1 MEQKTKRGAR
11 QMMQQTINVMKER
24 IQTRGLYQIV
34 KEVSS
39 FHRIQ
44 ASGGF
49 RAAANWCCDWLNRQ
63 GVQAQVLH
71 YPAPAGGYAGSY
83 RLFQEWNCTAGW
95 CRLAGPEGFVL
106 ADYSVEPISLIQK
119 SCACDWRDKTLD
131 LVEMTEGC
139 EKEAYEGW
147 DLEGKVLF
155 THQHINKFSWAIQK
169 RGALGIVSD
178 YLNET
183 PHVRIP
189 EELLDALNYTSFW
202 WEHTPGERQ
211 AFGFVVSPRTSLR
224 LQKLCCERRQAFE
237 KGECESPYLALNAY
251 VEATLENGTSEV
263 VEAVLPGESE
273 ESVLVCAH
281 LCHPCASANDN
292 ASGVAGAMTL
302 MSAIHAAVE
311 EGQLPPLKK
320 TIRMILVP
328 EFTGTY
334 NYLNDGRDTSLYT
347 AGINLDMIGAKQE
360 DTTGPITVTCL
371 PFAMPSFEG
380 DLATLLLQ
388 ELKQETNS
396 REDLLLQNVR
406 TDAVPFGLGSDHFI
420 LSDPQVGIPSIMLG
434 QWPDKYY
441 HTSAD
446 TIERLDMNVLKFS
459 TLLAAVY
466 VYTLCDLHK
475 RDARLIL
482 NHQCTRLMARMET
495 ITRRAMLAHSDP
507 RELAAQLG
515 ALKEFYTEAA
525 RRLCEQAGL
534 DPAKPLARLNALLP
548 GRVQW
553 AEEGPVYRRLFGDP
567 LESLEKRMLDE
578 PDKLALVREYDRRYE
593 AEPDKAMQ
601 EALCG
606 YYIDGTR
613 SCGRVADQ
621 VIAELGGGNREML
634 LEYQRLLEVC
644 GLLEMVQ

>member
-1 MEQKTKRGAR
+1 
-11 QMMQQTINVMKER
+11 MMQDTIKIMKNR
-24 IQTRGLYQIV
+24 VQTRGLYQIV
-34 KEVSS
+34 KDVSS

-44 ASGGF
+44 ASKGF
-49 RAAANWCCDWLNRQ
+49 RDAANWCCDWLNKR

-95 CRLAGPEGFVL
+95 CRVAGPEGFTL

-119 SCACDWRDKTLD
+119 SCACDWRDQTLD

-139 EKEAYEGW
+139 EESAYKDW

-189 EELLDALNYTSFW
+189 EELLDVLNYTSFW

-211 AFGFVVSPRTSLR
+211 AFGFVISPRTSHK
-224 LQKLCCERRQAFE
+224 LQTLCRARKADFAAG
-237 KGECESPYLALNAY
+237 KCESPWVQLNAY

-263 VEAVLPGESE
+263 VEAVLPGESQ

-302 MSAIHAAVE
+302 MAAIHAAVAAGE
-311 EGQLPPLKK
+311 LPPLQK
-320 TIRMILVP
+320 TLRMILVP

-334 NYLNDGRDTSLYT
+334 NYLNDGRDKSLYT
-347 AGINLDMIGAKQE
+347 AGINLDMIGARQE
-360 DTTGPITVTCL
+360 DTTGPITVTGL
-371 PFAMPSFEG
+371 PFAMPGFEG

-388 ELKQETNS
+388 EIKQQVDC
-396 REDLLLQNVR
+396 REDLLMQNVL
-406 TDAVPFGLGSDHFI
+406 TNAVPFGLGSDHFI

-446 TIERLDMNVLKFS
+446 TIERMDMNVLKFS
-459 TLLAAVY
+459 TVLAAVY
-466 VYTLCDLHK
+466 AYTLCDLTK
-475 RDARLIL
+475 QDARLIL
-482 NHQCTRLMARMET
+482 NHQCTRLMVGVERV
-495 ITRRAMLAHSDP
+495 TRRAMLEHKDP
-507 RELAAQLG
+507 KRLAAELG

-525 RRLCEQAGL
+525 RKLCQQTGL
-534 DPAKPLARLNALLP
+534 DPAKPLARLNTLLP
-548 GRVQW
+548 GQVRW
-553 AEEGPVYRRLFGDP
+553 AEEGPVFRRLFGDP

-578 PDKLALVREYDRRYE
+578 PDKLARVREYNQRY
-593 AEPDKAMQ
+593 ATEPNKEMQ
-601 EALCG
+601 EVLCA
-606 YYIDGTR
+606 YYIDGVR
-613 SCGRVADQ
+613 SSGRVSDQ
-621 VIAELGGGNREML
+621 VIAELGAGNRQMILDYQQL
-634 LEYQRLLEVC
+634 LVEC
-644 GLLEMVQ
+644 GLAEIQG

>member
-1 MEQKTKRGAR
+1 M
-11 QMMQQTINVMKER
+11 
-24 IQTRGLYQIV
+24 
-34 KEVSS
+34 
-39 FHRIQ
+39 
-44 ASGGF
+44 
-49 RAAANWCCDWLNRQ
+49 
-63 GVQAQVLH
+63 
-71 YPAPAGGYAGSY
+71 
-83 RLFQEWNCTAGW
+83 
-95 CRLAGPEGFVL
+95 
-106 ADYSVEPISLIQK
+106 
-119 SCACDWRDKTLD
+119 
-131 LVEMTEGC
+131 
-139 EKEAYEGW
+139 
-147 DLEGKVLF
+147 
-155 THQHINKFSWAIQK
+155 
-169 RGALGIVSD
+169 SD

-183 PHVRIP
+183 PHVRTP

-224 LQKLCCERRQAFE
+224 LQKLCRQKRQAFE
-237 KGECESPYLALNAY
+237 KGECESPYLLLNAY
-251 VEATLENGTSEV
+251 VDARLENGTSEV

-302 MSAIHAAVE
+302 MAAIHAAVE
-311 EGQLPPLKK
+311 AGQLPPLQK

-334 NYLNDGRDTSLYT
+334 NYLNDGRDKTLYT

-360 DTTGPITVTCL
+360 DTTGPITVTGL
-371 PFAMPSFEG
+371 PFAMPGFEG

-388 ELKQETNS
+388 EVKQEVNS

-446 TIERLDMNVLKFS
+446 TIERMDMNVLKFS
-459 TLLAAVY
+459 TVLAAVY
-466 VYTLCDLHK
+466 AYTLCNLQK

-482 NHQCTRLMARMET
+482 NHQCTRLMARMEG
-495 ITRRAMLAHSDP
+495 ITRRAMLEHGDP
-507 RELAAQLG
+507 KQLAAQLG

-525 RRLCEQAGL
+525 RRLCQQAGL
-534 DPAKPLARLNALLP
+534 DPEKPLARLNALLP
-548 GRVQW
+548 GRMQW

-578 PDKLALVREYDRRYE
+578 PDKLTLVREYDRRYE
-593 AEPDKAMQ
+593 AEPDREMQ
-601 EALCG
+601 QALCA
-606 YYIDGTR
+606 YYIDGAR

-621 VIAELGGGNREML
+621 VIAELGGGNRAML
-634 LEYQRLLEVC
+634 LEYQRLLAGC
-644 GLLEMVQ
+644 GLLERVQ

>member
-1 MEQKTKRGAR
+1 
-11 QMMQQTINVMKER
+11 MMQDTIKIMKEQVQIR
-24 IQTRGLYQIV
+24 ELYQIV
-34 KEVSS
+34 KDVSS

-44 ASGGF
+44 ASGGY
-49 RAAANWCCDWLNRQ
+49 RAAADWCCNWLNRR
-63 GVQAQVLH
+63 GVQARVLR

-83 RLFQEWNCTAGW
+83 RLFQEWNCNAGW

-106 ADYSVEPISLIQK
+106 ADYRVEPVSLIQK
-119 SCACDWRDKTLD
+119 SCACDWRSEPLD

-139 EKEAYEGW
+139 AEEAYQDWE
-147 DLEGKVLF
+147 LEGKVLF

-183 PHVRIP
+183 PHVRTP
-189 EELLDALNYTSFW
+189 EELLDVLNYTSFW

-211 AFGFVVSPRTSLR
+211 AFGFVVTPRVSLR
-224 LQKLCCERRQAFE
+224 LQKLCRERRQAFAA
-237 KGECESPYLALNAY
+237 GQCESPYLSVNAY
-251 VEATLENGTSEV
+251 VDATLENGTSEV
-263 VEAVLPGESE
+263 VEAVLPGQSQ

-292 ASGVAGAMTL
+292 ASGVAGAMSL
-302 MSAIHAAVE
+302 MAAIHDAVE
-311 EGQLPPLKK
+311 AGRLPAPEK

-334 NYLNDGRDTSLYT
+334 NYLNDGRDKSLYT

-360 DTTGPITVTCL
+360 DTTGPINVTGL
-371 PFAMPSFEG
+371 PLAMASFEG
-380 DLATLLLQ
+380 DLATLLL
-388 ELKQETNS
+388 EEVKREVNC

-406 TDAVPFGLGSDHFI
+406 TNALPFGLGSDHFI
-420 LSDPQVGIPSIMLG
+420 LSDPQVGISSIMLG

-441 HTSAD
+441 HTNAD
-446 TIERLDMNVLKFS
+446 TIERMDMNVLKFS
-459 TLLAAVY
+459 TVLAAVY
-466 VYTLCDLHK
+466 VYTLCRMEK

-482 NHQCTRLMARMET
+482 NHQCTRLMARVET
-495 ITRRAMLAHSDP
+495 VTRRAVLEQTEP
-507 RELAAQLG
+507 RQLAAQLG

-525 RRLCEQAGL
+525 RRLCAQAGL
-534 DPAKPLARLNALLP
+534 DAEKPLARLNALLP

-578 PDKLALVREYDRRYE
+578 PDKLSLVRRYDSRYQEE
-593 AEPDKAMQ
+593 ADKAMQ
-601 EALCG
+601 EALCV
-606 YYIDGTR
+606 YYMDGAR

-621 VIAELGGGNREML
+621 VIAELGSGNRAML
-634 LEYQRLLEVC
+634 LEYQRLLAAC
-644 GLLEMVQ
+644 GLAETVQ